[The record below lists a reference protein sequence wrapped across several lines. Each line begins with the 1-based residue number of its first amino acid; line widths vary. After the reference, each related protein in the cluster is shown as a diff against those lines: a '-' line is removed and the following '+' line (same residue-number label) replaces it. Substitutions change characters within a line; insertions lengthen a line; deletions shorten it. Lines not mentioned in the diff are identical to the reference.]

1 MEGGTRMRLE
11 TYNPSILKDTFDA
24 ISHIIDECEL
34 TCTTEGITI
43 NALDKSHITFIQ
55 LEYRKTLFDEYAA
68 DNEQL
73 LVDTNELMKILKRC
87 KNNDILSF
95 ETDNHNLI
103 ITMKGDSTKQFKLR
117 LIDQEYNTPVPPM
130 IDYPICLEVSSELI
144 KDSLEDCNIYGE
156 NIVFTVDE
164 DYLHICSS
172 TADGLFG
179 ETHIKYIHGENIRQ
193 VCRSSYSIEK
203 LKDIFRAS
211 KISKTCMLCLGDDLP
226 LTVKFKLPGDDG
238 EIGFLLAPRLEER

>member
-1 MEGGTRMRLE
+1 MKLE
-11 TYNPSILKDTFDA
+11 SYNPSILKDTFEA

-34 TCTTEGITI
+34 TCTADGITI

-55 LEYRKTLFDEYAA
+55 LEYHKTLFDEYQAE
-68 DNEQL
+68 DEQL

-87 KNNDILSF
+87 KNNDILIF

-117 LIDQEYNTPVPPM
+117 LIDQEYQTPVPPT
-130 IDYPICLEVSSELI
+130 IDYPVGLEVPSELI
-144 KDSLEDCNIYGE
+144 KDSLDDCNIYGE

-172 TADGLFG
+172 TSDGLFG
-179 ETHIKYIHGENIRQ
+179 DTHIKYIHGENIHE
-193 VCRSSYSIEK
+193 VVRSSYSIEK

-211 KISKTCMLCLGDDLP
+211 KVSKTCTLLLGDSLP
-226 LTVKFKLPGDDG
+226 LTVKFKLPSDDG
-238 EIGFLLAPRLEER
+238 EVGFLLAPRIEA